1 MELIKIIKGGDD
13 LTPKQQKSREVIM
26 YLICGGLTTVVNLL
40 SFAIFDYFVK
50 AEKNVTFIK
59 WDFDLYLLLN
69 QTIAWLLAVICA
81 FVTNRLLVFRSNGNP
96 LVEFFAFTAS
106 RVATF
111 FIFELGTFAL
121 FVMLCENVM
130 GIPKDTVMFSLFGY
144 DVTYLFVI
152 KLVNSVILVIVNY
165 ILSKL
170 FIFKRHKEGNE
181 NENT

>member
-1 MELIKIIKGGDD
+1 M
-13 LTPKQQKSREVIM
+13 
-26 YLICGGLTTVVNLL
+26 
-40 SFAIFDYFVK
+40 
-50 AEKNVTFIK
+50 
-59 WDFDLYLLLN
+59 
-69 QTIAWLLAVICA
+69 ICA
-81 FVTNRLLVFRSNGNP
+81 FVTNRLFVFRSNGNP

-130 GIPKDTVMFSLFGY
+130 GVPKDTVMFSLFGY